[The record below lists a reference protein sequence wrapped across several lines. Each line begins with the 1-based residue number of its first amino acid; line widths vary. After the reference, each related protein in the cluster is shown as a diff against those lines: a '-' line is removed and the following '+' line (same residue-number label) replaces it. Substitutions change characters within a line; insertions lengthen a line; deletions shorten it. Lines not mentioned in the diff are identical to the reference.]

1 MQSSGHSPP
10 RLTPNS
16 RSGWLGVVVGYHP
29 SIAALRCCCYWFE
42 LGGLSPCTSNH
53 PSVPMGRPPTGC
65 REGMQ
70 AHALSQGHAA
80 AAVPTAEA
88 PVPHGLAGASPSP
101 ERGGLGCGQGTHS

>member
-1 MQSSGHSPP
+1 MQTSGHSPP
-10 RLTPNS
+10 WLTPNS
-16 RSGWLGVVVGYHP
+16 RSGWLGVVVGYHS
-29 SIAALRCCCYWFE
+29 SIATLRCCCYWFE

-53 PSVPMGRPPTGC
+53 PSVPMGRPPH
-65 REGMQ
+65 R
-70 AHALSQGHAA
+70 LQGGHVA